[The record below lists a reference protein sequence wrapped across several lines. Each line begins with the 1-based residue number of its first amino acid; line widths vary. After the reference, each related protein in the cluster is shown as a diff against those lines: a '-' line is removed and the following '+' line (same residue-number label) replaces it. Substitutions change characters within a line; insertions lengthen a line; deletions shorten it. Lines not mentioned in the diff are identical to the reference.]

1 MVKIGVIGHTGR
13 LGKPLVSML
22 EKHPYV
28 EIVYTESR
36 KEGKQGNLD
45 GGELFFLALPYG
57 ESEKYIDKIK
67 EKRIIDLSI
76 DHRDNPEWVYGLPEL
91 NRENIKNARYVAT
104 PGCYATSVILGLA
117 PIKCMIYCD
126 DVIITSTSGI
136 SGAGLDKKEED
147 NFIVYNEGIKHPQI
161 NEMKKYLDLDEILFF
176 PERADNTY
184 RGIISKIFAK
194 IIIGYDKH
202 DITKAYMEFYKD
214 SPFVRIR
221 REKHEI
227 ETKNVNETNYC
238 DIKIHNTDKRIAVIS
253 ALDNLI
259 KGGSGQAIQ
268 NMNIMYGF
276 DETTGLLF

>member
-104 PGCYATSVILGLA
+104 PGCYATSVI
-117 PIKCMIYCD
+117 
-126 DVIITSTSGI
+126 
-136 SGAGLDKKEED
+136 
-147 NFIVYNEGIKHPQI
+147 
-161 NEMKKYLDLDEILFF
+161 
-176 PERADNTY
+176 
-184 RGIISKIFAK
+184 
-194 IIIGYDKH
+194 
-202 DITKAYMEFYKD
+202 
-214 SPFVRIR
+214 
-221 REKHEI
+221 
-227 ETKNVNETNYC
+227 
-238 DIKIHNTDKRIAVIS
+238 
-253 ALDNLI
+253 
-259 KGGSGQAIQ
+259 
-268 NMNIMYGF
+268 
-276 DETTGLLF
+276 